1 MKFKRM
7 LGISAMGCLALLFL
21 AAVASQ
27 AQAGQ
32 ASAADKTFVKA
43 ALKGG
48 NAEIELG
55 KLATQKGASDD
66 VKQFGQQMVDDH
78 GRLGDQMK
86 SVAGQIGVEPP
97 TTLTPMDKALEVRLQ
112 ALSGDDFD
120 KAYIKAMLKD
130 HEKDLAA
137 FQKEANTG
145 TSSAVK
151 DAAAQGQQVVSAH
164 LDMIREIA
172 AAHNV
177 TVQSKAD
184 GSAQ

>member
-1 MKFKRM
+1 
-7 LGISAMGCLALLFL
+7 
-21 AAVASQ
+21 
-27 AQAGQ
+27 
-32 ASAADKTFVKA
+32 
-43 ALKGG
+43 
-48 NAEIELG
+48 
-55 KLATQKGASDD
+55 
-66 VKQFGQQMVDDH
+66 MVDDH